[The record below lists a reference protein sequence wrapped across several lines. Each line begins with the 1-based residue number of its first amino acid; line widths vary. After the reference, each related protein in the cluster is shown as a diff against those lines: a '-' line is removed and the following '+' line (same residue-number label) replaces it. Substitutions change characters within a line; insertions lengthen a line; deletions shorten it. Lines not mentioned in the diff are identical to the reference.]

1 MKIKPE
7 HFAEIKAAILRDA
20 AAPYLRDYLARG
32 LTEKRWRW
40 DLLNRSVSAA
50 WICANVYP
58 YANDEHI
65 DTALRAITRDPTLSP
80 LVVRELRA

>member
-7 HFAEIKAAILRDA
+7 HFEHMKKAILA
-20 AAPYLRDYLARG
+20 NAHAPTLPSYLARG

-40 DLLNRSVSAA
+40 DLLYAA
-50 WICANVYP
+50 GLGGWICTNIYP

-65 DTALRAITRDPTLSP
+65 DTALRVITRDPTLKS
-80 LVVRELRA
+80 

>member
-7 HFAEIKAAILRDA
+7 HFAYMKSAILA
-20 AAPYLRDYLARG
+20 NPYAPTLPEYLAQGLSEKCWRWELCHMAG
-32 LTEKRWRW
+32 LTP
-40 DLLNRSVSAA
+40 

-65 DTALRAITRDPTLSP
+65 DTALRAITRDPTLT
-80 LVVRELRA
+80 EG

>member
-7 HFAEIKAAILRDA
+7 HVAHMKAAILA
-20 AAPYLRDYLARG
+20 NSKAPTLPSYLARG

-40 DLLNRSVSAA
+40 DLFYAA
-50 WICANVYP
+50 GLSSWVCANIYP

-65 DTALRAITRDPTLSP
+65 DTALRSITRDPTLTDG
-80 LVVRELRA
+80 